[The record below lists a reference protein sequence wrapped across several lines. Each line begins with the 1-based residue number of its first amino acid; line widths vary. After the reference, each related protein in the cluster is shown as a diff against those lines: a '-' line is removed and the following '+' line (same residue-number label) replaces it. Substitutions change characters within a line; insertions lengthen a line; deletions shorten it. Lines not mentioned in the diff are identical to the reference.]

1 MTPYNRPSFTDLLTR
16 IESDLAALPAVLRRA
31 LSATWARVANGEHGH
46 LDWIDAQCSPLT
58 CELERLSDW
67 AALYGVD
74 RLLATAASGAA
85 LVTGNV
91 GAQVLAGTL
100 LRGQNGLDY
109 SVQAAVV
116 LGAGGASVSL
126 RCAASGAAGNLA
138 AGQVLMLVDPI
149 AGVNSA
155 FTVGAQGI
163 AGGEEDELVDTW
175 RARLADEWRTVTTE
189 GARAGKPKDYRHW
202 AKSAHPSVT
211 GALVQLH
218 TLGVGTVVVRPVCN
232 GLASRLPT
240 QAVLNAVAALFDTAV
255 PGLADW
261 RVAAPAVRPVTLTI
275 HLLPAVDTAPNR
287 AAISAA
293 LNNLILGK
301 GGTDTDVT
309 ELLWAEVDTVIAL
322 TTNQYTLDES
332 APIVWAAHEVPVM
345 QPVNWI

>member
-31 LSATWARVANGEHGH
+31 LAATWARVANGEHGH

-100 LRGQNGLDY
+100 LRGSNGLDY
-109 SVQAAVV
+109 SAQAAVV
-116 LGAGGASVSL
+116 LGAGGVSVSL
-126 RCAASGAAGNLA
+126 RCAVSGASGNLA
-138 AGQVLMLVDPI
+138 AGQVLTLVDPI

-155 FTVGAQGI
+155 VTVGALGI
-163 AGGEEDELVDTW
+163 TGGADDELVDTW
-175 RARLADEWRTVTTE
+175 RARVADEWRTVTTE
-189 GARAGKPKDYRHW
+189 GARSGKPKDYRHW
-202 AKSAHPSVT
+202 AKSAHPSVS

-218 TLGVGTVVVRPVCN
+218 TLGIGTVVVRPVCN
-232 GLASRLPT
+232 GLANRLPT
-240 QAVLNAVAALFDTAV
+240 QAVLNAVAAYFDPVV
-255 PGLADW
+255 PATADW
-261 RVAAPAVRPVTLTI
+261 RVVAPTARPVTLTI

-293 LNNLILGK
+293 LTDLFLSK
-301 GGTDTDVT
+301 GGTDTEVVQ
-309 ELLWAEVDTVIAL
+309 LLWAEVDTVISL
-322 TTNQYTLDES
+322 TTNQYTVDES
-332 APIVWAAHEVPVM
+332 VPIVWAAHEVPVL
-345 QPVNWI
+345 QPIIWI

>member
-1 MTPYNRPSFTDLLTR
+1 MTPYNRPSFTDLLAR

-100 LRGQNGLDY
+100 LRGSNGLDY
-109 SVQAAVV
+109 SAQAAVV
-116 LGAGGASVSL
+116 LGAGGVSVSL
-126 RCAASGAAGNLA
+126 RCAVSGAAGNLA
-138 AGQVLMLVDPI
+138 AGQVLTLVDPI

-155 FTVGAQGI
+155 VTVGALGI
-163 AGGEEDELVDTW
+163 TGGADDELVDTW
-175 RARLADEWRTVTTE
+175 RARVSDEWRTVTTE
-189 GARAGKPKDYRHW
+189 GARSGKPKDYRHW
-202 AKSAHPSVT
+202 AKSAHPSVS

-218 TLGVGTVVVRPVCN
+218 TLGIGTVVVRPVCN
-232 GLASRLPT
+232 GLANRLPT
-240 QAVLNAVAALFDTAV
+240 QAVLNAVAAYFDPVV
-255 PGLADW
+255 PATADW
-261 RVAAPAVRPVTLTI
+261 RVVAPAVRPVTLTI

-301 GGTDTDVT
+301 GGTDTDVI